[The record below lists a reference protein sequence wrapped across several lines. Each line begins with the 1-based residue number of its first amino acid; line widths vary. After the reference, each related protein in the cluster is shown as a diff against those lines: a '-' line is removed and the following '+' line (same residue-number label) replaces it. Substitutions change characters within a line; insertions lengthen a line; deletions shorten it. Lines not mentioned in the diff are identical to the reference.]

1 MRCYHCTEEVL
12 EPGRWQVEFDGATH
26 DVCCAGCQAVM
37 QAIVDS
43 GLGDYYRFRS
53 EPAQFGVIP
62 DDLSDRLDELAVFDE
77 PEISER
83 YLQQAD
89 ANGST
94 GSADL
99 VDLNLSVE
107 GLRCGACVWV
117 LERAIGGMPGVS
129 RASVNFSSARATVRF
144 DAKRLK
150 LSDIL
155 RRLAQMGYQGV
166 PFDARERE
174 LALKRESRV
183 FLQRLFV
190 AGIATMQV
198 MMYALPAYLSGDG
211 DIDPAHE
218 QLMRW
223 ASLVLTT
230 PVLFYSALPFLKGAW
245 RDLKRRRP
253 GMDVPVTIGIVA
265 AYLASV
271 WATVTGTGEIYFDSV
286 AMFVFLLLGARY
298 LEWAARRRAMR
309 AVDDISLAA
318 PETAQRYVG
327 EALEVVPALRLQVD
341 DLIRVDNGERVP
353 VDAVVHEGQS
363 AVNKALVTGE
373 SVPVVVR
380 PGDVV
385 PGGAL
390 LTGAPITFKVL
401 RRQAASTLSV
411 IDRLIDRGASEKP
424 PTVTLTDR
432 IATIFISVLMVFASL
447 VWLIWMQL
455 DSSRAATT
463 AIAVLVVSCPCAL
476 SLATP
481 AAMAAATGD
490 LLRQRLLVT
499 RGHALEALAQ
509 VSDVVFDKTGTLTTG
524 QPVVSDIQLAD
535 SQTRR
540 RVLQL
545 AGALEQGS
553 THPHAHAL
561 RQARLQAE
569 RASGQSGAQT
579 RWDTDTDR
587 GVDVD
592 VDSGVDSGFDRSPDT
607 DLSSDR
613 GQGTPAPPPEL
624 PEVQLDALAELQRL
638 GLAAVRL
645 LHSAGHGVAAVLEP
659 DAAGSMA
666 LYLGSARWCDLSAE
680 EVQHWQ
686 GQDGTEAQAASE
698 VYLVMRPFVG
708 EPEKC
713 DGGDGGDGGEGGEG
727 DSNVDVAAANTA
739 VPQVLARF
747 LITDALRDEA
757 PALVKQ
763 LQKKGLK
770 VHLLSGDRLPAVR
783 QAAQVLG
790 IEQYSAGMTPSD
802 KQAAVA
808 ALQAGGATVLM
819 VGDGINDA
827 PVLASADVSLAAG
840 DATAL
845 ARTAADVISLL
856 PGLEGL
862 EGLLEKSA
870 QTLRI
875 VRQNLLWAALYN
887 LTAIPLAA
895 LGLVPP
901 WAAAIGMA
909 GSSLLVVANAQ
920 RLWTRGSVLSA
931 DVTSSPRTRL
941 WNRFSF

>member
-12 EPGRWQVEFDGATH
+12 EPGRWQVDFDGATH
-26 DVCCAGCQAVM
+26 DVCCVGCQAVM

-62 DDLSDRLDELAVFDE
+62 DDLAGRLDELAVFDE

-83 YLQQAD
+83 YLQPVGSGAKARAGKGAAVSAGD
-89 ANGST
+89 A
-94 GSADL
+94 ADL

-117 LERAIGGMPGVS
+117 LERAVASMPGVS
-129 RASVNFSSARATVRF
+129 RASVNFSSSRATIRF
-144 DAKRLK
+144 DATRLK

-211 DIDPAHE
+211 EIDPAHE
-218 QLMRW
+218 QLLRW

-230 PVLFYSALPFLKGAW
+230 PVLFYSAMPFLKGAW
-245 RDLKRRRP
+245 RDLLRRRP

-265 AYLASV
+265 AFAASV

-327 EALEVVPALRLQVD
+327 EGLEVVPALRLDVD
-341 DLIRVDNGERVP
+341 DLILVDNGERVP
-353 VDAVVHEGQS
+353 VDAVVHDGQS
-363 AVNKALVTGE
+363 AINNALVTGE
-373 SVPVVVR
+373 SVPIVIG

-390 LTGAPITFKVL
+390 LTGAPITFRVL

-424 PTVTLTDR
+424 RTVTLTDR
-432 IATIFISVLMVFASL
+432 IATIFISVLLVFASL

-455 DSSRAATT
+455 DASRAATT

-490 LLRQRLLVT
+490 LLRRRLLVT
-499 RGHALEALAQ
+499 RGHALEALSQ
-509 VSDVVFDKTGTLTTG
+509 VTDVVFDKTGTLTTG
-524 QPVVSDIQLAD
+524 KPIISEVQLAD
-535 SQTRR
+535 GQTRL
-540 RVLQL
+540 RVLQV

-561 RQARLQAE
+561 RQAQLAEERECGLTGEEPTTDSPALQ
-569 RASGQSGAQT
+569 R
-579 RWDTDTDR
+579 
-587 GVDVD
+587 
-592 VDSGVDSGFDRSPDT
+592 
-607 DLSSDR
+607 
-613 GQGTPAPPPEL
+613 
-624 PEVQLDALAELQRL
+624 DALAELRRIGFSATQ
-638 GLAAVRL
+638 L
-645 LHSAGHGVAAVLEP
+645 LHTAGHGVAAVLEEDGALGKGANGP
-659 DAAGSMA
+659 MA
-666 LYLGSARWCDLSAE
+666 LYLGSARWCGLSAAV
-680 EVQHWQ
+680 VQGWQ
-686 GQDGTEAQAASE
+686 QQDGAEAQAASE
-698 VYLVMRPFVG
+698 VYLVVRPVDQAIDEG
-708 EPEKC
+708 EALPDTVSSEQ
-713 DGGDGGDGGEGGEG
+713 
-727 DSNVDVAAANTA
+727 A
-739 VPQVLARF
+739 VPKVLARF
-747 LITDALRDEA
+747 LVTDALRMEA
-757 PALVKQ
+757 PGLVTR
-763 LQKKGLK
+763 LQQQGLT

-783 QAAQVLG
+783 QAAQSLG
-790 IEQYSAGMTPSD
+790 IEQYSASLTPAD

-808 ALQAGGATVLM
+808 RLQAEGATVLM

-862 EGLLEKSA
+862 EELLQKSR

-895 LGLVPP
+895 LGMVPP

-920 RLWTRGSVLSA
+920 RLWTRGRDRAAETNSNP
-931 DVTSSPRTRL
+931 SPRTGL
-941 WNRFSF
+941 WNRFTC

>member
-12 EPGRWQVEFDGATH
+12 DSARWQVEFESATH

-37 QAIVDS
+37 QAIVDA

-62 DDLSDRLDELAVFDE
+62 DDLATRLDELAVFDE

-83 YLQQAD
+83 YLQHVDSAGHAD
-89 ANGST
+89 LDDRQVAGAGEDAT
-94 GSADL
+94 ARAADL

-117 LERAIGGMPGVS
+117 LERSVGSLPGVS
-129 RASVNFSSARATVRF
+129 RASVNFSSARATIRF
-144 DAKRLK
+144 DASRLK

-155 RRLAQMGYQGV
+155 RRLAQVGYQGV

-174 LALKRESRV
+174 QALKRESRV
-183 FLQRLFV
+183 FMQRLFI

-198 MMYALPAYLSGDG
+198 MMYALPAYLSGEG
-211 DIDPAHE
+211 EIDPAHE

-230 PVLFYSALPFLKGAW
+230 PVMLYSALPFLKGAW
-245 RDLKRRRP
+245 RDVLRRRP

-271 WATVTGTGEIYFDSV
+271 WATLTGTGEIYFDSV

-327 EALEVVPALRLQVD
+327 DVLEVVPALRLDVD
-341 DLIRVDNGERVP
+341 DLILVNNGERVP
-353 VDAVVHEGQS
+353 VDAVVHEGHS
-363 AVNKALVTGE
+363 AVNNALVTGE
-373 SVPVVVR
+373 SVPVAVS

-390 LTGAPITFKVL
+390 LTGAPIRFRVL

-432 IATIFISVLMVFASL
+432 IATIFISVLLIFASL

-455 DSSRAATT
+455 DASRAATT

-476 SLATP
+476 SMATP

-490 LLRQRLLVT
+490 LLRKRLLVT

-524 QPVVSDIQLAD
+524 KPVVTQVHVDKG
-535 SQTRR
+535 QTPL

-561 RQARLQAE
+561 RQAQLKAE
-569 RASGQSGAQT
+569 QEDGVAGAEAANSRVVT
-579 RWDTDTDR
+579 T
-587 GVDVD
+587 
-592 VDSGVDSGFDRSPDT
+592 
-607 DLSSDR
+607 
-613 GQGTPAPPPEL
+613 
-624 PEVQLDALAELQRL
+624 EVQLDAMGKLRQLGMPASRL
-638 GLAAVRL
+638 MLC
-645 LHSAGHGVAAVLEP
+645 AGHGVAAELESQGV
-659 DAAGSMA
+659 DKMG
-666 LYLGSARWCDLSAE
+666 LYLGSALWCGLSE
-680 EVQHWQ
+680 EQVKHWHA
-686 GQDGTEAQAASE
+686 QDGSREQAASE
-698 VYLVMRPFVG
+698 VYLVLRPLRRA
-708 EPEKC
+708 PQ
-713 DGGDGGDGGEGGEG
+713 DDGDGTQAIGRQEVGHAVKQVPAMDAP
-727 DSNVDVAAANTA
+727 AAQFDTSASSA
-739 VPQVLARF
+739 PVQVLARF
-747 LITDALRDEA
+747 LLEDDLRQEA
-757 PALVKQ
+757 PELIRQ

-770 VHLLSGDRLPAVR
+770 VHLLSGDRLPAVQ
-783 QAAQVLG
+783 QAAERLG
-790 IEQYSAGMTPSD
+790 ITHYAAAMTPAD

-808 ALQAGGATVLM
+808 ALQKEGATVLM

-862 EGLLEKSA
+862 QDLLEKSV

-909 GSSLLVVANAQ
+909 SSSLLVVANAQ
-920 RLWTRGSVLSA
+920 RLWTRGGLSA
-931 DVTSSPRTRL
+931 DAHPSPRARL

>member
-12 EPGRWQVEFDGATH
+12 DPARWQVDFDGATH

-37 QAIVDS
+37 QAIVDA
-43 GLGDYYRFRS
+43 GLGDYYRFRT

-62 DDLSDRLDELAVFDE
+62 DDLASRLDELAVFDE

-83 YLQQAD
+83 YLQHVD
-89 ANGST
+89 AKEAT
-94 GSADL
+94 GPAGPAASVDL

-117 LERAIGGMPGVS
+117 LERSVSSLPGVN
-129 RASVNFSSARATVRF
+129 RASVNFSSARASIRF
-144 DAKRLK
+144 DASRLK

-174 LALKRESRV
+174 QALKRESRV

-230 PVLFYSALPFLKGAW
+230 PVMLYSAMPFLKGAW
-245 RDLKRRRP
+245 RDLLRRRP

-271 WATVTGTGEIYFDSV
+271 WATVTQTGEIYFDSV

-318 PETAQRYVG
+318 PETAQRYQG
-327 EALEVVPALRLQVD
+327 EELEIVPALRLEID
-341 DLIRVDNGERVP
+341 DLILVNNGERVP
-353 VDAVVHEGQS
+353 VDAVVHEGHS
-363 AVNKALVTGE
+363 AVNNALVTGE
-373 SVPVVVR
+373 SVPIVVG
-380 PGDVV
+380 PGDEV

-390 LTGAPITFKVL
+390 LTGAPVTFRVL

-424 PTVTLTDR
+424 PTVRLTDR
-432 IATIFISVLMVFASL
+432 IATVFISALLLFATA
-447 VWLIWMQL
+447 VWLVWMQL

-499 RGHALEALAQ
+499 RGHAIEALAQ

-524 QPVVSDIQLAD
+524 KPVVSEVQLAAD
-535 SQTRR
+535 QSRLR
-540 RVLQL
+540 ALQL

-561 RQARLQAE
+561 RQALAD
-569 RASGQSGAQT
+569 ALTAG
-579 RWDTDTDR
+579 DD
-587 GVDVD
+587 
-592 VDSGVDSGFDRSPDT
+592 
-607 DLSSDR
+607 DLSDSPAEKW
-613 GQGTPAPPPEL
+613 QGP
-624 PEVQLDALAELQRL
+624 LDAVSELRQLELDVERL
-638 GLAAVRL
+638 V
-645 LHSAGHGVAAVLEP
+645 HSAGHGVAAILEP
-659 DAAGSMA
+659 GRHGSMA
-666 LYLGSARWCDLSAE
+666 IYLGSASWCGLSTDDLQRWQTGDDRRAL
-680 EVQHWQ
+680 
-686 GQDGTEAQAASE
+686 AASE
-698 VYLVMRPFVG
+698 VYLVMRPPG
-708 EPEKC
+708 PEVS
-713 DGGDGGDGGEGGEG
+713 DD
-727 DSNVDVAAANTA
+727 A
-739 VPQVLARF
+739 VPAMDVSHSPMQAAQGSQVLARF
-747 LITDALRDEA
+747 LITDALRPEA
-757 PALVKQ
+757 LGLVRQ
-763 LQKKGLK
+763 LQSRGLT

-783 QAAQVLG
+783 AVAEELG
-790 IEQYSAGMTPSD
+790 IPDYSAAMTPAG
-802 KQAAVA
+802 KQAVVA
-808 ALQAGGATVLM
+808 ELQSGGATVLM
-819 VGDGINDA
+819 VGDGVNDA
-827 PVLASADVSLAAG
+827 PVLASADVSMAAG
-840 DATAL
+840 EATAL

-862 EGLLEKSA
+862 EELLDKSA
-870 QTLRI
+870 QTVRI
-875 VRQNLLWAALYN
+875 VRQNLAWAALYN

-901 WAAAIGMA
+901 WAAAVGMA
-909 GSSLLVVANAQ
+909 ASSLLVVANAQ
-920 RLWTRGSVLSA
+920 RLWTRSRSPAA
-931 DVTSSPRTRL
+931 DTQRSTSTRL
-941 WNRFSF
+941 WKRFTF

>member
-12 EPGRWQVEFDGATH
+12 EPERWQVEFDGATH

-83 YLQQAD
+83 YLQQSNA
-89 ANGST
+89 AGGA

-144 DAKRLK
+144 DHTRLK

-155 RRLAQMGYQGV
+155 RRLAEMGYQGV

-327 EALEVVPALRLQVD
+327 EALEVVPALRLLVD
-341 DLIRVDNGERVP
+341 DLILVDNGERVP

-363 AVNKALVTGE
+363 AVNNALVTGE
-373 SVPVVVR
+373 SVPVVIG

-390 LTGAPITFKVL
+390 LTGAPIKFRVL

-447 VWLIWMQL
+447 VWLVWMQL

-490 LLRQRLLVT
+490 LLRQRWLVT

-524 QPVVSDIQLAD
+524 KPIVSDIQLAEGE
-535 SQTRR
+535 TRL

-561 RQARLQAE
+561 RQAQLEAE
-569 RASGQSGAQT
+569 RASRQSGAEPSSHSG
-579 RWDTDTDR
+579 TDA
-587 GVDVD
+587 G
-592 VDSGVDSGFDRSPDT
+592 
-607 DLSSDR
+607 
-613 GQGTPAPPPEL
+613 
-624 PEVQLDALAELQRL
+624 LDALAELQRL

-645 LHSAGHGVAAVLEP
+645 LHSAGHGVAAVLET

-666 LYLGSARWCDLSAE
+666 LYLGSARWCDLSAD

-686 GQDGTEAQAASE
+686 GQDGEEAQAASE
-698 VYLVMRPFVG
+698 VYLVLRPFEE
-708 EPEKC
+708 EPENP
-713 DGGDGGDGGEGGEG
+713 DGSNGDG
-727 DSNVDVAAANTA
+727 SVDVAVANTA
-739 VPQVLARF
+739 EPQVLARF

-783 QAAQVLG
+783 QAAQALG

-802 KQAAVA
+802 KQKAVA

-862 EGLLEKSA
+862 EELLDKSA

-895 LGLVPP
+895 LGMVPP

>member
-12 EPGRWQVEFDGATH
+12 EPERWQVEFDGATH

-89 ANGST
+89 ANG
-94 GSADL
+94 GAGAADL

-144 DAKRLK
+144 DHTRLK

-155 RRLAQMGYQGV
+155 RRLAEMGYQGV

-327 EALEVVPALRLQVD
+327 EALEVVPALRLLVD
-341 DLIRVDNGERVP
+341 DLILVDNGERVP

-363 AVNKALVTGE
+363 AVNNALVTGE
-373 SVPVVVR
+373 SVPVVIG

-390 LTGAPITFKVL
+390 LTGAPIKFRVL

-447 VWLIWMQL
+447 VWLVWMQL

-524 QPVVSDIQLAD
+524 KPVVSDIQLAEGE
-535 SQTRR
+535 TRL

-561 RQARLQAE
+561 RQAQLQAE
-569 RASGQSGAQT
+569 RVSGQSGAQSGL
-579 RWDTDTDR
+579 DT
-587 GVDVD
+587 
-592 VDSGVDSGFDRSPDT
+592 DSGVYSDSGSDRSPDM
-607 DLSSDR
+607 DLSSGM
-613 GQGTPAPPPEL
+613 GQGTPALPPEL
-624 PEVQLDALAELQRL
+624 SDVQLDALAELRRL

-645 LHSAGHGVAAVLEP
+645 LHSAGHGVAAVLET
-659 DAAGSMA
+659 DATGSMA

-698 VYLVMRPFVG
+698 VYLVLRPFVD
-708 EPEKC
+708 ETENS
-713 DGGDGGDGGEGGEG
+713 DGGAA
-727 DSNVDVAAANTA
+727 DSGVDVGAANTTA
-739 VPQVLARF
+739 PRVLARF

-783 QAAQVLG
+783 QAAQALG

-808 ALQAGGATVLM
+808 ALQASGATVLM

-895 LGLVPP
+895 LGMVPP

-931 DVTSSPRTRL
+931 DVTSSTRTRL

>member
-12 EPGRWQVEFDGATH
+12 EPATWQVDFDGATH
-26 DVCCAGCQAVM
+26 DVCCVGCQAVM
-37 QAIVDS
+37 QAIVDA

-53 EPAQFGVIP
+53 EPAQFGVMP
-62 DDLSDRLDELAVFDE
+62 DDLSNRLDELAVFDE

-83 YLQQAD
+83 YLQQTD
-89 ANGST
+89 AAGGA

-99 VDLNLSVE
+99 VDLNLSIE

-144 DAKRLK
+144 DATRLK

-155 RRLAQMGYQGV
+155 RRLAEMGYQGV

-174 LALKRESRV
+174 LSLKRESRV

-271 WATVTGTGEIYFDSV
+271 WATLTSTGEIYFDSV

-327 EALEVVPALRLQVD
+327 EALEVVPALRLEVD
-341 DLIRVDNGERVP
+341 DLILVNNGERVP
-353 VDAVVHEGQS
+353 VDVMVQEGQS
-363 AVNKALVTGE
+363 AVNNALVTGE
-373 SVPVVVR
+373 SVPIVVR

-390 LTGAPITFKVL
+390 LTGAPIKFRVL

-432 IATIFISVLMVFASL
+432 IATIFISVLLVFASL
-447 VWLIWMQL
+447 VWLVWMQL
-455 DSSRAATT
+455 DASRAATT

-524 QPVVSDIQLAD
+524 RPIVCDVQLAD
-535 SQTRR
+535 GETRR
-540 RVLQL
+540 RVLQI

-561 RQARLQAE
+561 RQAQLDAE
-569 RASGQSGAQT
+569 RASSPSDAESNSELGS
-579 RWDTDTDR
+579 
-587 GVDVD
+587 
-592 VDSGVDSGFDRSPDT
+592 DSGTGSDSKALPPD
-607 DLSSDR
+607 
-613 GQGTPAPPPEL
+613 L
-624 PEVQLDALAELQRL
+624 PEPLDALAELQRL
-638 GLAAVRL
+638 GLAATHLV
-645 LHSAGHGVAAVLEP
+645 HSAGHGVAAVL
-659 DAAGSMA
+659 DAEDRGRMA
-666 LYLGSARWCDLSAE
+666 LCLGSAKWCGLSAGQ
-680 EVQHWQ
+680 VQLWQ
-686 GQDGTEAQAASE
+686 RQDGSEAQAASE
-698 VYLVMRPFVG
+698 IYLVLRPV
-708 EPEKC
+708 ELTLEET
-713 DGGDGGDGGEGGEG
+713 DM
-727 DSNVDVAAANTA
+727 SAALERSTS

-747 LITDALRDEA
+747 LVKDALRLEA
-757 PALVKQ
+757 PALVRR
-763 LQKKGLK
+763 LQQKGMT
-770 VHLLSGDRLPAVR
+770 VHLLSGDRLPAV
-783 QAAQVLG
+783 QNAAETLG
-790 IEQYSAGMTPSD
+790 IEHYCASMTPAD
-802 KQAAVA
+802 KQRAVA
-808 ALQAGGATVLM
+808 SLQAGGATVLM

-862 EGLLEKSA
+862 EGLLDKSV

-920 RLWTRGSVLSA
+920 RLWTRGTVMSA
-931 DVTSSPRTRL
+931 DANSSPRTGL